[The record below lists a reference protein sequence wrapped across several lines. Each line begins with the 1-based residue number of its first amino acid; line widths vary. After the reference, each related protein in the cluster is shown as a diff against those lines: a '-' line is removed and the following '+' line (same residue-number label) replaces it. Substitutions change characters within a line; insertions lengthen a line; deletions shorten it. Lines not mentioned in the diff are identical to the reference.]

1 MRPAAL
7 PPTPPSPPR
16 DLKPEEPPSYLW
28 AMLTHPININL
39 GLLSAAAATFLAIPF
54 GLAGAALPLLA
65 FGAGESIASMFIP
78 SSATFRNN
86 VDRKWKLRRRMLAT
100 EHLQREIARRARDKD
115 PRWQVHARLRERIQ
129 SLGEMIRHRQSGIAE
144 RDIDKLEDAA
154 VDYLGLWLADLSM
167 VERQSAV
174 DEAEIERRIAE
185 IGKRMEGGAADA
197 RSLQKARSDLE
208 ELLIR
213 HRRLASRKSAVE
225 AALLSLPDAVEE
237 IYHAVVTTPASGE
250 GGARLQEAIERL
262 RLEEELESSYG
273 AEIRD
278 ILPQKAARA
287 ALHVVK
293 Q

>member
-7 PPTPPSPPR
+7 PPSPPSNRPR
-16 DLKPEEPPSYLW
+16 EPEEPPSYLW
-28 AMLTHPININL
+28 AMLTHPLNINL
-39 GLLSAAAATFLAIPF
+39 GLVSAAAASFLAIPF
-54 GLAGAALPLLA
+54 GLAGAVLPLLA
-65 FGAGESIASMFIP
+65 FGAGEAIASMFVP
-78 SSATFRNN
+78 SSATFRNK
-86 VDRKWKLRRRMLAT
+86 VDRQWKLRRRSMAT

-115 PRWQVHARLRERIQ
+115 PRWNVHARLRERID

-144 RDIDKLEDAA
+144 RDIERLEDAS

-167 VERQSAV
+167 VERQAQV
-174 DEAEIERRIAE
+174 NEPEIERRIAE
-185 IGKRMEGGAADA
+185 LGKRMEAGAADT
-197 RSLQKARSDLE
+197 RSLQKARADLE

-213 HRRLASRKSAVE
+213 HRRLASRKAAVE

-237 IYHAVVTTPASGE
+237 IYHAVVTTPSAGE

-273 AEIRD
+273 AEISE
-278 ILPQKAARA
+278 ILPQKAARS
-287 ALHVVK
+287 LHVVK

>member
-7 PPTPPSPPR
+7 PPSPPGHADR
-16 DLKPEEPPSYLW
+16 KPEEPPSYLW

-39 GLLSAAAATFLAIPF
+39 GLISLVACTVLAIPY

-65 FGAGESIASMFIP
+65 YGAGAAIASMFIP
-78 SSATFRNN
+78 SSATFRNT
-86 VDRKWKLRRRMLAT
+86 VDRKWKLRRRMQAT
-100 EHLQREIARRARDKD
+100 EHLQREIARRARDND
-115 PRWQVHARLRERIQ
+115 PRWQVHARLRDRIE

-144 RDIDKLEDAA
+144 RDIDRLEDAS

-167 VERQSAV
+167 VERQNAV
-174 DEAEIERRIAE
+174 DEKAIEKRIAE
-185 IGKRMEGGAADA
+185 LGSRMEAGAADT
-197 RSLQKARSDLE
+197 RSLQKARGDLE

-213 HRRLASRKSAVE
+213 HRRLASRKAAVE

-237 IYHAVVTTPASGE
+237 IYHAVVTTPSSGE
-250 GGARLQEAIERL
+250 GGGRLQEAIERL

-273 AEIRD
+273 AEIRE
-278 ILPQKAARA
+278 ILPQKAART
-287 ALHVVK
+287 LHAVK